1 MKKVHKYLSLVL
13 LATLP
18 IAAMAQEEEEKSK
31 GFIYATYF
39 YCDAG
44 GSERVDEITKKITAP
59 KQEQGVKDGIIQG
72 WGWLAHHTG
81 GLWRRAQYFVAPT
94 LNELLD
100 AQEALQSDDD
110 PKTEKLAKEFAAI
123 CRSHQDYIWERKS
136 GGSGDAEGTALF
148 SVYYV
153 CDETRE
159 ERADE
164 IFEKDFGPI
173 FDKFVADKK
182 ISNWGWNSH
191 WVGGEYRRLQTI
203 SGTDH
208 KSLLAARGELIT
220 AMYGDDNEAGK
231 EFNSICGS
239 HEDYMWDIQMSS
251 P

>member
-1 MKKVHKYLSLVL
+1 MIKVHKYLSLAL

-18 IAAMAQEEEEKSK
+18 MAAVAQEEEEKSK
-31 GFIYATYF
+31 GFIYATYY

-94 LNELLD
+94 LDELLD

-110 PKTEKLAKEFAAI
+110 PKTEKLEKEFAAI
-123 CRSHQDYIWERKS
+123 CRSHQDYIWERLS
-136 GGSGDAEGTALF
+136 GGSGDNGGDAAF

-153 CDETRE
+153 CDESRE

-164 IFEKDFGPI
+164 IFEC
-173 FDKFVADKK
+173 
-182 ISNWGWNSH
+182 
-191 WVGGEYRRLQTI
+191 RCRLAN
-203 SGTDH
+203 D
-208 KSLLAARGELIT
+208 
-220 AMYGDDNEAGK
+220 
-231 EFNSICGS
+231 
-239 HEDYMWDIQMSS
+239 
-251 P
+251 